1 MGQSPDMNA
10 LKTLMVLVGVM
21 VVLNARP
28 LYGQTGQTSEK
39 WVAPVEADTLINPYA
54 KEGVE
59 LPEQARDLYLMVC
72 ATCHG
77 EQGDGGG
84 GAGQAFN
91 PPPADLTTVEVQKQ
105 SDGALFRKISEGRPP
120 GMLGYRQILSDEERW
135 QLVTYLRTFA
145 GEAR

>member
-1 MGQSPDMNA
+1 MVHKKILLLIFALGLLYRSP
-10 LKTLMVLVGVM
+10 V
-21 VVLNARP
+21 
-28 LYGQTGQTSEK
+28 YGQDGQKTEK

-91 PPPADLTTVEVQKQ
+91 PPPADFTTVEVQKQ
-105 SDGALFRKISEGRPP
+105 SDGALFWKISEGRPP